1 MAKISAKRLTCDDV
15 LPKNVQHVIEIAHK
29 ALLGRGKKNTMNTVI
44 VLRHGMSFSKV
55 AVGAAVNIDVVVHK
69 TRKLTARICKVN
81 SGFLSSNETPEGDL
95 QLHSGTLN

>member
-1 MAKISAKRLTCDDV
+1 
-15 LPKNVQHVIEIAHK
+15 
-29 ALLGRGKKNTMNTVI
+29 
-44 VLRHGMSFSKV
+44 MSFSKV

-95 QLHSGTLN
+95 QLHSGTLT

>member
-1 MAKISAKRLTCDDV
+1 VAKISAKRLTCDDV
-15 LPKNVQHVIEIAHK
+15 LPKNVHVIEIAHK
-29 ALLGRGKKNTMNTVI
+29 ALLGIGKKNTMSTVI
-44 VLRHGMSFSKV
+44 VLRRGMSFSKV

>member
-15 LPKNVQHVIEIAHK
+15 LPKNVHVIEIAHK

-81 SGFLSSNETPEGDL
+81 SGFFEL
-95 QLHSGTLN
+95 